1 MAWDF
6 ETDPEFQKKL
16 DWLDEF
22 MREEVEPLSHLG
34 MAAHGPLGR
43 EKFIKPLQQK
53 VKDQG
58 LWACHLGPE
67 LGGQGYGQLKLA
79 LMNEKLG
86 RNGLAPTIFGC
97 QAPDTGNAEIIAHY
111 GTEEQKEKW
120 LKPLLEGEIRSAF
133 SMSEPTGGSDPL
145 TFKTRATLEGTEW
158 VINGEKWFS
167 TNARFSKL
175 LVVYAVTDPDAKDPY
190 KRTSIFL
197 VPTDTPGVEIIR
209 NVAVGGGGEIGGGT
223 EGYVRYN
230 NVRVPY
236 GALLGERGGA
246 FVIAQVRLGGGRIH
260 HAMRTI
266 GACRHALDLMCRRAV
281 SRTTR
286 DGKLADLQMVQ
297 ADIAD
302 SWIQLESFRLL
313 VLRTAWL
320 IDKHKDYNKV
330 RKDIAAIKVA
340 MPQVYHDIAT
350 RAAHMHGALGV
361 SNEMPFMH
369 MVTSSLVMGIADGP
383 TEVHKV
389 TVAKQILK
397 DYRPDNDLFPS
408 YHIPRLREAAKEQF
422 KDKLEELKTAYEKA
436 GGRGARATET
446 A

>member
-16 DWLDEF
+16 DWIEDF
-22 MREEVEPLSHLG
+22 MREEVEPLSQLG
-34 MAAHGPLGR
+34 LAVRGSLGR
-43 EKFIKPLQQK
+43 EKFIKPLQEK
-53 VKDQG
+53 VKAQG

-67 LGGQGYGQLKLA
+67 LGGQGYGQLKLG

-86 RNGLAPTIFGC
+86 RNSLAPTIFGC

-111 GTEEQKEKW
+111 GTDKQKEQYLW
-120 LKPLLEGEIRSAF
+120 PLLNGDIRSAF

-145 TFKTRATLEGTEW
+145 TFKTRAVLDGNEW

-167 TNARFSKL
+167 TNARYSKV
-175 LVVYAVTDPDAKDPY
+175 LVLYAVTDPDAKDPY
-190 KRTSIFL
+190 RRTSIFL

-209 NVAVGGGGEIGGGT
+209 NVGVGSGEIGNGT

-236 GALLGERGGA
+236 DALLGERGAA
-246 FVIAQVRLGGGRIH
+246 FVIAQVRLGGGRVH
-260 HAMRTI
+260 HAMRTV
-266 GACRHALDLMCRRAV
+266 GACKHALDLMCRRAV

-297 ADIAD
+297 EQIAD
-302 SWIQLESFRLL
+302 SWIAVEQFRLL

-320 IDKHKDYNKV
+320 IDKHKDYNLV

-340 MPQVYHDIAT
+340 MPKVYNDVAT
-350 RAAHMHGALGV
+350 KAAHLHGALGV

-389 TVAKQILK
+389 TLAKQVLK
-397 DYRPDNDLFPS
+397 DYRPDNDLFPN
-408 YHIPRLREAAKEQF
+408 YHIPRLKEAAEEKYAKE
-422 KDKLEELKTAYEKA
+422 LAELKEAYRAERGKSTASA
-436 GGRGARATET
+436 
-446 A
+446 

>member
-16 DWLDEF
+16 DWIEDF

-43 EKFIKPLQQK
+43 EKFIKPMQDK
-53 VKDQG
+53 VRAQG

-67 LGGQGYGQLKLA
+67 LGGQGYGQLKLG

-111 GTEEQKEKW
+111 GTDKQKEQYLW
-120 LKPLLEGEIRSAF
+120 PLLNGEIRSAF

-145 TFKTRATLEGTEW
+145 TFRTRAVLDGNEW
-158 VINGEKWFS
+158 VINGEKWYS
-167 TNARFSKL
+167 TNARWAKV
-175 LVVYAVTDPDAKDPY
+175 LVVYAITDPDAKDPY
-190 KRTSIFL
+190 RRTSIFL
-197 VPTDTPGVEIIR
+197 VPTDTPGVRIIR
-209 NVAVGGGGEIGGGT
+209 NVANGGGGEIGSGS
-223 EGYVRYN
+223 EGYVEYKD
-230 NVRVPY
+230 VRIPY
-236 GALLGERGGA
+236 DALLGERGAA
-246 FVIAQVRLGGGRIH
+246 FVIAQVRLGGGRVH
-260 HAMRTI
+260 HAMRTV
-266 GACRHALDLMCRRAV
+266 GACKHALDLMCQRAV

-286 DGKLADLQMVQ
+286 DGRLADLQMVQ
-297 ADIAD
+297 EQIAD
-302 SWIQLESFRLL
+302 SWIALESFRLL

-320 IDKHKDYNKV
+320 IDKHKDYNLV

-340 MPQVYHDIAT
+340 MPKVYNDIAT
-350 RAAHMHGALGV
+350 KAAHLHGALGV
-361 SNEMPFMH
+361 SNEMPFMN

-389 TVAKQILK
+389 TLAKQVLK
-397 DYRPDNDLFPS
+397 DYVPDNDLFPK
-408 YHIPRLREAAKEQF
+408 YHIPRLREDAQERFSKELAEMKEEYARTVRDAAS
-422 KDKLEELKTAYEKA
+422 A
-436 GGRGARATET
+436 
-446 A
+446 

>member
-16 DWLDEF
+16 DWIEDF

-34 MAAHGPLGR
+34 LAVYSSEGR
-43 EKFIKPLQQK
+43 QKFIKPLQQQ

-67 LGGQGYGQLKLA
+67 LGGQGFGQLKLG

-97 QAPDTGNAEIIAHY
+97 QAPDSGNAEIIAHY
-111 GTEEQKEKW
+111 GTEKQKEQYLW
-120 LKPLLEGEIRSAF
+120 PLLNGDIRSAF

-145 TFKTRATLEGTEW
+145 TFQTRAVLDGNEW

-167 TNARFSKL
+167 TNAKYAKV
-175 LVVYAVTDPDAKDPY
+175 LVLYAITDPDAKDPY
-190 KRTSIFL
+190 RRTSIFL
-197 VPTDTPGVEIIR
+197 VPTDTPGVEIVR
-209 NVAVGGGGEIGGGT
+209 NVAVGAGGEIGGGN
-223 EGYVRYN
+223 EAYVRYN
-230 NVRVPY
+230 NVRLPY
-236 GALLGERGGA
+236 DALLGDRGAA
-246 FVIAQVRLGGGRIH
+246 FVIAQVRLGGGRVH
-260 HAMRTI
+260 HAMRTV

-286 DGKLADLQMVQ
+286 EGRLADLQMVQ
-297 ADIAD
+297 EQIAD
-302 SWIQLESFRLL
+302 SWIAVESFRLL

-320 IDKHKDYNKV
+320 IDKHKDYQKV

-340 MPQVYHDIAT
+340 MPKVYHDVAT
-350 RAAHMHGALGV
+350 KAAHLHGALGV

-369 MVTSSLVMGIADGP
+369 MVNSSLVMGIADGP

-389 TVAKQILK
+389 TLAKQILK
-397 DYRPDNDLFPS
+397 DYQPDNDLFPS
-408 YHIPRLREAAKEQF
+408 YHIPKLREEAQKRFAKELGEIREHYAARRQ
-422 KDKLEELKTAYEKA
+422 AEKA
-436 GGRGARATET
+436 
-446 A
+446 

>member
-16 DWLDEF
+16 DWIEEF

-34 MAAHGPLGR
+34 MAVHGPAGR
-43 EKFIKPLQQK
+43 EKFIKPLQEK
-53 VKDQG
+53 VKAQG

-67 LGGQGYGQLKLA
+67 LGGQGFGQLKLG

-86 RNGLAPTIFGC
+86 RNGLAPTVFGC

-111 GTEEQKEKW
+111 GTDKQKEQYLW
-120 LKPLLEGEIRSAF
+120 PLLNGEIRSAF

-145 TFKTRATLEGTEW
+145 TFKTRAVLDGNEW

-167 TNARFSKL
+167 TNARWAKV

-190 KRTSIFL
+190 RRTSIFL

-209 NVAVGGGGEIGGGT
+209 NVGVGSGEIGQGS
-223 EGYVRYN
+223 EGYVRYD

-236 GALLGERGGA
+236 DALLGERGAA
-246 FVIAQVRLGGGRIH
+246 FVIAQVRLGGGRVH
-260 HAMRTI
+260 HAMRTV
-266 GACRHALDLMCRRAV
+266 GACKHALDLMCRRAV

-297 ADIAD
+297 EQIAD
-302 SWIQLESFRLL
+302 SWIAVEQFRLL

-320 IDKHKDYNKV
+320 IDKHKDYNMV

-340 MPQVYHDIAT
+340 MPKVYNDVAT
-350 RAAHMHGALGV
+350 KAAHLHGALGV

-389 TVAKQILK
+389 TLAKQVLK
-397 DYRPDNDLFPS
+397 DYRPDNDLFPA
-408 YHIPRLREAAKEQF
+408 YHIPRLREAAQEKYAKELAEV
-422 KDKLEELKTAYEKA
+422 KDAYA
-436 GGRGARATET
+436 ASRGARSPAQ